1 MPHAD
6 RERAGRSSPRDRANA
21 WANDTAEPRGSCGT
35 SPARGSSGP
44 SAPRPASGTPL
55 VPRHGVFAQR
65 LRAVPQPRLS
75 AGRLPSLA
83 PSGPIVAWGRRRVE
97 RGRIHGAVGT
107 AADVFAC
114 CSALVATAVWPG
126 CSRRSDGGAA
136 AAADSGARRSWRRRD
151 ADGRNGRATDEAA
164 TQTPSMSDTADAGIG
179 RARWRRPRS
188 GRRCRSAARGSAV
201 ALLEGMAYVPAGP
214 FVMGMEVDPAHEVY
228 ASRRQVVDLP
238 TFCIETLE
246 VTNEEYRRCEEQG
259 RCRAPRLG
267 YGPDEHPVV
276 GVNWSQAA
284 AYCESVGR
292 RLPTASEWEKTAR
305 GGCEIVE
312 PPTCGPE
319 DERRYPWGV
328 DEPTCERANYRGCTR
343 DGTDAADGRTAGA
356 SPYGVLQ
363 MLGNAAEWVDGLEG
377 YDRIAGFDRGDD
389 AAHDSVERASYGC
402 SWFCDADDLEISS
415 RWSNQPRSDDRF
427 QGFRCATTVEPL
439 RSVEIEW
446 ASDRRARAV
455 QQPGSGLWWLRCNG
469 TPALDPYCGE
479 ATWAEAGAICPPG
492 WRLPERFELVALLGG
507 VGGCS
512 PRCSLPTGR
521 GRAAP
526 AKRTRPAAPSWV
538 PRARRWR
545 GLRRRR
551 ARAVRGR
558 CRSRTVRSVRSRRAG
573 LTPCRACARGRRRP
587 PTTRGTASPRTC
599 STGAGS
605 CPFAPGPT

>member
-1 MPHAD
+1 
-6 RERAGRSSPRDRANA
+6 
-21 WANDTAEPRGSCGT
+21 
-35 SPARGSSGP
+35 
-44 SAPRPASGTPL
+44 
-55 VPRHGVFAQR
+55 
-65 LRAVPQPRLS
+65 
-75 AGRLPSLA
+75 
-83 PSGPIVAWGRRRVE
+83 
-97 RGRIHGAVGT
+97 
-107 AADVFAC
+107 
-114 CSALVATAVWPG
+114 
-126 CSRRSDGGAA
+126 
-136 AAADSGARRSWRRRD
+136 
-151 ADGRNGRATDEAA
+151 
-164 TQTPSMSDTADAGIG
+164 
-179 RARWRRPRS
+179 
-188 GRRCRSAARGSAV
+188 
-201 ALLEGMAYVPAGP
+201 MAYVPAGP

-512 PRCSLPTGR
+512 PEVLASDRAGTCGTCEANATCRAVLGPSSPPVAWTSTKAGE
-521 GRAAP
+521 GRAWTVSIADGAVGPEPTSRSHAVPCVREGPP
-526 AKRTRPAAPSWV
+526 ATADDARDGEPEDLLYWGRQLSLRAWTNLMDSDCDVETFGLWTPIEVRILRHVPLVLRGQAVESADLRVFFEHEASGPASPD
-538 PRARRWR
+538 
-545 GLRRRR
+545 G
-551 ARAVRGR
+551 ARAAFGGR
-558 CRSRTVRSVRSRRAG
+558 ANLHGQLRQRERTTPGPDAGSVRSRAVVHDAVRLLGVARLG
-573 LTPCRACARGRRRP
+573 LSGR
-587 PTTRGTASPRTC
+587 TA
-599 STGAGS
+599 
-605 CPFAPGPT
+605 